1 MTWMLSMAV
10 LAVIAAGVSRLMRK
24 AMLHGHLLVLRG
36 PDGATRLY
44 ERNADGRY
52 APLPLVQLP
61 AALRRFTC
69 GIPAQVK
76 VRARPRNG
84 GR

>member
-1 MTWMLSMAV
+1 MIWMLSMLV
-10 LAVIAAGVSRLMRK
+10 LAAVAAGVSKLMRT
-24 AMLHGHLLVLRG
+24 AMLHGHLLVLNG

-44 ERNADGRY
+44 ERNAEGRY
-52 APLPLVQLP
+52 APLPVAQIP

-76 VRARPRNG
+76 VRARNG
-84 GR
+84 ER